1 MTRSPTRRRYLTAG
15 VTTGLVAL
23 AGCSDLIEEYDEDDG
38 PEEETGDGDRVEDVD
53 HENPEGELEVVS
65 PDDGDEVTSPV
76 EIEMDVEDFELQ
88 AVEDDGDDD
97 EADAPDDGAG
107 HLHVI
112 VDEGCVD
119 PGYMIPLEDGYHH
132 LSEGETEIELDLEP
146 GEYELCAQAG
156 DDQHNAYEMTDEL
169 SIEVVENDDDADDG
183 SEDGD
188 ESDDDDNGDDGTGDG
203 DDNGSDEN

>member
-1 MTRSPTRRRYLTAG
+1 M
-15 VTTGLVAL
+15 AL
-23 AGCSDLIEEYDEDDG
+23 AGCSDLIEDYDEDDG
-38 PEEETGDGDRVEDVD
+38 PEEENGDGEQVEDVD

-88 AVEDDGDDD
+88 AVEDDDGDDD

-119 PGYMIPLEDGYHH
+119 PGYLIPLEDGYHH
-132 LSEGETEIELDLEP
+132 LSEGETETELDLEP
-146 GEYELCAQAG
+146 GEYDLCAQAG
-156 DDQHNAYEMTDEL
+156 DDQHNAYDMTDEL
-169 SIEVVENDDDADDG
+169 SIEIVEEDADTDDESETDDDG
-183 SEDGD
+183 GT
-188 ESDDDDNGDDGTGDG
+188 GTGDG
-203 DDNGSDEN
+203 DDDGNDEN